1 MKNFQF
7 SKQLLP
13 HIIAVLIFL
22 IISVILYYPIVLEH
36 KTLIQNDINQGKGAS
51 EEIMKYREKLHREI
65 LWTNSMFSGMPS
77 YFINV
82 RWSGDKFMNIVQDVI
97 TLNMPRTVKEN
108 FLAFLTFY
116 ILLIVFGVRP
126 WLAVAG
132 ALAYGLSTFY
142 VISIIAG
149 HMWKVRA
156 IAYMPLVLAG
166 IHSVYTGRK
175 KAGFILTAFA
185 LALELY
191 ANHLQ
196 ITYYLILLVVIYGI
210 FQLWYAIKGNQL
222 KDFSIKTSILVLAA
236 LLALS
241 VNLGRIWT
249 TLEYGKYS
257 IRGKS
262 ELKSATGHESGG
274 LDRDYAFAWS
284 SGKWES
290 MTLLVPNLYG
300 GASGR
305 HALKNSELSKVLK
318 QNNIPENQIRQYE
331 AATLGYWGIQPGTA
345 GPVYAGAIVFFLFV
359 MALFFVD
366 KKYVWWLVIATILS
380 VILSWGKNFESFN
393 YFMFDH
399 FPGYNKFR
407 AVTMTIVIAMMT
419 IPLLGFLGLEKVLQL
434 QWTKEVSKKLFTA
447 LGITAGV
454 ALLIALFANPP
465 SLEGS
470 QIPAWFRDAVD
481 ADRKYIIR
489 IDVFRSLFFIFI
501 TFAGIYFYKKRK
513 LSESIFYISIILFT
527 LLDIGMVD
535 ARYYSKSDFVRK
547 SRNNF
552 FAETPAD
559 KEILK
564 DKELSYRVFN
574 LQNPFNEARTSYYHK
589 SIGGYHGAKIRR
601 YQDIISRYL
610 STEHDKI
617 ITDKGLNEQNTKVL
631 SMLNAKYI
639 MAGPQREAVF
649 RNRFA
654 QGNAWF
660 VDDVIPVQS
669 PDEEIAA
676 LATANL
682 KTSAVIDKSKFAVPQ
697 STGSD
702 STAAITLTDYEPDYM
717 KYRSHNNQTG
727 LAVFSEVFYP
737 VGWTATIDG
746 KNAKL
751 LRVNYILRAL
761 EIPAGTH
768 TIELAFKP
776 DSYYVG
782 DRITLV
788 ASLVY
793 AVVFFIGMYKIYK
806 ELKLVPEEEQ
816 AE

>member
-1 MKNFQF
+1 MKNFKF

-13 HIIAVLIFL
+13 HIIAVVIFFTV
-22 IISVILYYPIVLEH
+22 SVILYYPIVLEN
-36 KTLIQNDINQGKGAS
+36 KILIQNDINQGKGAS
-51 EEIMKYREKLHREI
+51 EEIVKYRDKLHREI

-77 YFINV
+77 YFINL
-82 RWSGDKFMNIVQDVI
+82 RWSGDKFMSIVQDI
-97 TLNMPRTVKEN
+97 LTLHLPRTVKEN

-126 WLAVAG
+126 WLAIAG
-132 ALAYGLSTFY
+132 ALAYGLSTFF

-156 IAYMPLVLAG
+156 IAYMPLALAG
-166 IHSVYTGRK
+166 IHSVYSGRK

-196 ITYYLILLVVIYGI
+196 ITYYLLLLVIIYGI
-210 FQLWYAIKGNQL
+210 SQLWYAIKQKQL
-222 KDFSIKTSILVLAA
+222 KDFSIKTGLLILAA

-262 ELKSATGHESGG
+262 ELQGTAGHVSSG

-290 MTLLVPNLYG
+290 MTMLVPNLYG
-300 GASGR
+300 GASGK
-305 HALKNSELSKVLK
+305 HALKSSDLSKVLK
-318 QNNIPENQIRQYE
+318 RNNIPENQIRQYE
-331 AATLGYWGIQPGTA
+331 AATLGYWGTQPGTA
-345 GPVYAGAIVFFLFV
+345 GPVYIGAAVFFLFV
-359 MALFFVD
+359 LALFFVD
-366 KKYVWWLVIATILS
+366 KKYLWWLLAATVLS
-380 VILSWGKNFESFN
+380 VILSWGKNFESLN

-407 AVTMTIVIAMMT
+407 AVTMTIVIAMLTM
-419 IPLLGFLGLEKVLQL
+419 PLLGFLGLEKVLQL
-434 QWTKEVSKKLFTA
+434 EWTKETGKRLFTA
-447 LGITAGV
+447 LGITAGLV
-454 ALLIALFANPP
+454 LLIALFANPP
-465 SLEGS
+465 ALENS
-470 QIPAWFRDAVD
+470 QIPAWFRDAVN

-489 IDVFRSLFFIFI
+489 IDAFRSLFFILI
-501 TFAGIYFYKKRK
+501 TFISIYLYKKRK
-513 LSESIFYISIILFT
+513 LSEPVFYIGIILFT

-535 ARYYSKSDFVRK
+535 ARYYSKSDFVKK

-552 FAETPAD
+552 FTETPAD

-564 DKELSYRVFN
+564 DKGLSYRVFN

-610 STEHDKI
+610 SKEHDRI
-617 ITDKGLNEQNTKVL
+617 IANKGLNEQNTKIL

-639 MAGPQREAVF
+639 LAGTQREAVV
-649 RNRFA
+649 RNRLA

-660 VDDVIPVQS
+660 VRDVMPVQS
-669 PDEEIAA
+669 PDEEISA
-676 LATANL
+676 LATADL
-682 KTSAVIDKSKFAVPQ
+682 RTTAVIDQSKFNIPKNA
-697 STGSD
+697 SAD
-702 STAAITLTDYEPDYM
+702 STASITLTEYEPDHL
-717 KYRSHNNQTG
+717 KYQSTNNRSG

-737 VGWTATIDG
+737 VGWTATVDG
-746 KNAKL
+746 KKAEL
-751 LRVNYILRAL
+751 LRANYVLRAL
-761 EIPAGTH
+761 EIPAGKH

-782 DRITLV
+782 DRITFV
-788 ASLVY
+788 ASLIY
-793 AVVFFIGMYKIYK
+793 GIIFFIGMYKIYK
-806 ELKLVPEEEQ
+806 EIKPVPEEQET
-816 AE
+816 

>member
-1 MKNFQF
+1 MKNIRFG
-7 SKQLLP
+7 KQILP
-13 HIIAVLIFL
+13 HIIAVVIFL
-22 IISVILYYPIVLEH
+22 IVSIILYYPIILEN

-51 EEIMKYREKLHREI
+51 EEIVKYRKELGREI

-77 YFINV
+77 YFINL
-82 RWSGDKFMNIVQDVI
+82 RWSGDKFMSVAQDVL
-97 TLNMPRTVKEN
+97 TLHLPRTVKEN

-116 ILLIVFGVRP
+116 ILLLVFGVRP
-126 WLAVAG
+126 GLAVAG

-166 IHSVYTGRK
+166 IHSVYQGRK
-175 KAGFILTAFA
+175 KTGFILTAFA

-196 ITYYLILLVVIYGI
+196 ITYYLLLLVIIYGL
-210 FQLWYAIKGNQL
+210 FRLWEAIRQKQI
-222 KDFSIKTSILVLAA
+222 KDFSVKTGLLILAA
-236 LLALS
+236 LLALGI
-241 VNLGRIWT
+241 NLGRIWT

-262 ELKSATGHESGG
+262 ELSTPAGHVSGG

-284 SGKWES
+284 SGKWE
-290 MTLLVPNLYG
+290 TLTIFIPNLYG
-300 GASGR
+300 GASGK
-305 HALKNSELSKVLK
+305 HALKHSELSGVLK
-318 QNNIPENQIRQYE
+318 QNNVPENQIRQYE
-331 AATLGYWGIQPGTA
+331 AATLGYWGTQPGTA
-345 GPVYAGAIVFFLFV
+345 GPVYVGAIVFFLFV
-359 MALFFVD
+359 LALFFVD
-366 KKYVWWLVIATILS
+366 KKFIWWLVAAT
-380 VILSWGKNFESFN
+380 VISIMLSWGKNFESFN
-393 YFMFDH
+393 YFMFDY

-407 AVTMTIVIAMMT
+407 AVTMTIVIAMLT
-419 IPLLGFLGLEKVLQL
+419 IPLLGFMGLEQVIRLDNGKKVI
-434 QWTKEVSKKLFTA
+434 KKMFIA
-447 LGITAGV
+447 LGITVGLG
-454 ALLIALFANPP
+454 LLIALFANPP
-465 SLEGS
+465 ALQGA

-489 IDVFRSLFFIFI
+489 IDVFRSLFFVLI
-501 TFAGIYFYKKRK
+501 TFTGLYLYKTKK
-513 LSESIFYISIILFT
+513 LSETVFSIALVVLI

-535 ARYYSKSDFVRK
+535 ARYYNKSDFVRK

-564 DKELSYRVFN
+564 DQGLSYRVFN

-610 STEHDKI
+610 SKEHDRI
-617 ITDKGLNEQNTKVL
+617 ISDKRLNAQNTKIL

-649 RNRFA
+649 KNRFA
-654 QGNAWF
+654 GGNAWF
-660 VDDVIPVQS
+660 VENILKVHN

-676 LATANL
+676 LSTTDL
-682 KTSAVIDKSKFAVPQ
+682 KTTAVIDESKFNIPANAG
-697 STGSD
+697 TD
-702 STAAITLTDYEPDYM
+702 STARISLTAYEPDHLTYESSNG
-717 KYRSHNNQTG
+717 KKG

-737 VGWTATIDG
+737 VGWIVRIDG
-746 KNAKL
+746 REARQ
-751 LRVNYILRAL
+751 LRANYILRAL
-761 EIPAGTH
+761 EIPEGNH
-768 TIELAFKP
+768 TIEFSFRP

-782 DRITLV
+782 DKITFTVSLIYV
-788 ASLVY
+788 LMLIFAVYLVY
-793 AVVFFIGMYKIYK
+793 K
-806 ELKLVPEEEQ
+806 ESKSVPEEQET
-816 AE
+816 